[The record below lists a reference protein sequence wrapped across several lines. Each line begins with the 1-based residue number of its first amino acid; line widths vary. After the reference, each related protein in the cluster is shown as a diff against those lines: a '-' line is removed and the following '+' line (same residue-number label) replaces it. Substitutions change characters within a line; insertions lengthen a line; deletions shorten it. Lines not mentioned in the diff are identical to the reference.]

1 MRILSD
7 NFVNQWHGSLINI
20 HPSLL
25 PSFKG
30 AHAHENVLK
39 AGVRVSGCTVHFV
52 ETDIDSGAIIEQATV
67 PVFPYDTIESLQE
80 RVKIA
85 EHRIFPLA
93 LKYLATGRIQL
104 KEDNTILWKY

>member
-1 MRILSD
+1 M
-7 NFVNQWHGSLINI
+7 NFFYIIKN
-20 HPSLL
+20 
-25 PSFKG
+25 
-30 AHAHENVLK
+30 
-39 AGVRVSGCTVHFV
+39 HFQ
-52 ETDIDSGAIIEQATV
+52 TDIDSGAIIEQAAV

-80 RVKIA
+80 RVKTA